1 MLDEAGKNWLNLYLW
16 RHLLHAVWPG
26 GKDSWSASPVL
37 QQWCP
42 GKKVLCRCLK
52 EEPCSLLF
60 FFFNETSFTWKNDW
74 WRTTVTET
82 WVFGRLFFFFF
93 LGKKV
98 SLSLQGKQLAVFIAK
113 TLSFQVKLRTL
124 ENLYPT
130 FSTDSFPNLQA
141 LLTKINSNI

>member
-60 FFFNETSFTWKNDW
+60 FFLMKHHLL
-74 WRTTVTET
+74 
-82 WVFGRLFFFFF
+82 GRMTDDELRLLRLGYLADFFFFF

>member
-1 MLDEAGKNWLNLYLW
+1 MTDDELRLLRLGYL
-16 RHLLHAVWPG
+16 A
-26 GKDSWSASPVL
+26 D
-37 QQWCP
+37 
-42 GKKVLCRCLK
+42 
-52 EEPCSLLF
+52 
-60 FFFNETSFTWKNDW
+60 
-74 WRTTVTET
+74 
-82 WVFGRLFFFFF
+82 FFFFF

-130 FSTDSFPNLQA
+130 FSTDSFPNLKA